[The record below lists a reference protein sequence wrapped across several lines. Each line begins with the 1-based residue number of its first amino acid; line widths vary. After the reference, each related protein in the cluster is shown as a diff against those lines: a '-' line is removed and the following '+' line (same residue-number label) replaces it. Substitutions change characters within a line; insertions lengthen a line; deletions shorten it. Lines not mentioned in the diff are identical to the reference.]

1 MSMDERVLANWRKE
15 VYAWVVAQLAAA
27 PMVTFAA
34 SPDRERIDTLIDGE
48 RIRLPKKPGIYVFY
62 SRRTGRVLYV
72 NENEHLKRAVDLEIR
87 PSGETVFKN
96 RWVRT
101 WLDLPRGR
109 PMTRAEAEQAA
120 AFVRDQM
127 TLRTVELPFGRVEIA
142 QDLLYAHK
150 LRTGPGAIDP
160 QEEFA

>member
-1 MSMDERVLANWRKE
+1 MDEQLLANWRKE
-15 VYAWVVAQLAAA
+15 TYPWVVAQLAAA
-27 PMVTFAA
+27 PPVTFAA
-34 SPDRERIDTLIDGE
+34 GPDRERIDTLIDGE
-48 RIRLPKKPGIYVFY
+48 RVRLPKKPGIYVFY
-62 SRRTGRVLYV
+62 SRHTGRVLYV
-72 NENEHLKRAVDLEIR
+72 NEDEHLKRAVDHEIR

-101 WLDLPRGR
+101 WLDLPRSR

-127 TLRTVELPFGRVEIA
+127 TLKYVELPFGRVEIA
-142 QDLLYAHK
+142 HDLLYAHK
-150 LRTGPGAIDP
+150 LRTGPGAVDP